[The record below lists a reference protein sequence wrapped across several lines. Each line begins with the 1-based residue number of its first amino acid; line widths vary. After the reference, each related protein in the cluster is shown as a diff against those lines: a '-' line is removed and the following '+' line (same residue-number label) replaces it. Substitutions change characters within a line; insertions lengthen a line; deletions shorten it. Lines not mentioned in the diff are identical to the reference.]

1 MRILSFDF
9 GRRWAWCSADDEKP
23 VSEWAWG
30 RGDCGAG
37 GLGERMSRFKEEV
50 VEIFVRERPDAIAYE
65 EVLSAR
71 GRGASLIL
79 PQTGLVAVE
88 AQNLGLFCAG
98 INATSL
104 KKFATGRGNADK
116 PDMLASL
123 LKREGWR
130 EVLEDKILVTNDEI
144 DAIWV
149 ANWALDEWEVSDG

>member
-1 MRILSFDF
+1 MSWDF
-9 GRRWAWCSADDEKP
+9 GRRWAWCSADNEKP
-23 VSEWAWG
+23 VSEWTWG
-30 RGDCGAG
+30 KGDVGDG
-37 GLGERMSRFKEEV
+37 SLGERMYRFKQEAI
-50 VEIFVRERPDAIAYE
+50 EIILRERPDAIAYE

-79 PQTGLVAVE
+79 PQTGLVAIE
-88 AQNLGLFCAG
+88 AEKLGLFFAG

-123 LKREGWR
+123 LKRDGWR
-130 EVLEDKILVTNDEI
+130 EVLEDKMLVTNDEI

-149 ANWALDEWEVSDG
+149 ANWAMDEWEVSDG